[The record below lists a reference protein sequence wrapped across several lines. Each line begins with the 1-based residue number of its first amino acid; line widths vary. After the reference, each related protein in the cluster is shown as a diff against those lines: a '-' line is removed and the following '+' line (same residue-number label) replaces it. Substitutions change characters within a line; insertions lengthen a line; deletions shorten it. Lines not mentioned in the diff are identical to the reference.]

1 MNPYEVLGIKE
12 GASEEEIKRA
22 YRDLVRKYHP
32 DQYKDN
38 PLSDLAEEKL
48 KEINE
53 AYDMLMKGRKGSS
66 GRNNS
71 SGQYSSSS
79 YSQDYSYSTQQGD
92 YQKVA
97 EYINRGDLV
106 NAERM
111 LNNIPTRDAQWYYFK
126 GVIAARR
133 GRYGVAYDSFQT
145 AVNMDPSNPVYQDAL
160 NQMMNASR
168 GFRRDVYNRR
178 GDESQQL
185 CQLCTTMY
193 CADCCCEM
201 MGGDCI
207 SCC

>member
-79 YSQDYSYSTQQGD
+79 YSQDYSYGTQQGD

>member
-53 AYDMLMKGRKGSS
+53 AYDMLMKGRKGGS

-79 YSQDYSYSTQQGD
+79 YSQDYSYGTQQGD

-97 EYINRGDLV
+97 EYITRGDLV

>member
-22 YRDLVRKYHP
+22 YRELVRKYHP

-53 AYDMLMKGRKGSS
+53 AYDMLMKGRKGGSS
-66 GRNNS
+66 RNS
-71 SGQYSSSS
+71 RGGQYSSSS
-79 YSQDYSYSTQQGD
+79 YSQDYNYEAQQGD

-193 CADCCCEM
+193 CTDCCCEM

>member
-1 MNPYEVLGIKE
+1 LNPYEVLGIKE

-79 YSQDYSYSTQQGD
+79 YSQDYSYGTQQGD

>member
-22 YRDLVRKYHP
+22 YRELVRKYHP

-53 AYDMLMKGRKGSS
+53 AYDMLMKGSS
-66 GRNNS
+66 GRNSS

-79 YSQDYSYSTQQGD
+79 YSQDYNYGAQQGD

-178 GDESQQL
+178 DDESQQL
-185 CQLCTTMY
+185 CQLCTAMY
-193 CADCCCEM
+193 CTDCCCEM

>member
-1 MNPYEVLGIKE
+1 LNPYEVLGIKE

>member
-22 YRDLVRKYHP
+22 YRELVRKYHP

-38 PLSDLAEEKL
+38 PLSELAEEKL

-53 AYDMLMKGRKGSS
+53 AYDMLMKGGKNGS
-66 GRNNS
+66 GGNS
-71 SGQYSSSS
+71 RSGQYSSSS
-79 YSQDYSYSTQQGD
+79 YSQDYSYGAQQGD

-97 EYINRGDLV
+97 EYINRGDLA

-111 LNNIPTRDAQWYYFK
+111 LNNIQTRDAQWHYFK
-126 GVIAARR
+126 GIIAARR
-133 GRYGVAYDSFQT
+133 GRYGVAYDSFQM

-193 CADCCCEM
+193 CTDCCCEM
-201 MGGDCI
+201 VGGDCI